1 MANHYSL
8 VNQHLLL
15 VKCSYLLK
23 LFLGTFIDTLLIFF
37 IYTLQIYYIVILANL
52 TILMQRFSFIGTFSQ
67 QELICL
73 PKETIS
79 IMNQTAMINIQ
90 S

>member
-8 VNQHLLL
+8 VNQQLLL

-23 LFLGTFIDTLLIFF
+23 LCLGTF
-37 IYTLQIYYIVILANL
+37 IYTLQIYCIVILANL

-67 QELICL
+67 REFNCL

-79 IMNQTAMINIQ
+79 IMNQIAMVNIQ